1 MPESPS
7 SAIIPADPAPFQYD
21 LLRLRERLA
30 GTGSIKIAALGSSTT
45 AGEGGIVPYPQ
56 RLETTL
62 RELFNQRRHQD
73 RYFDV
78 LNRGVGGQEAPDEFK
93 RMQQDVIDEKPSVVI
108 WQVGAN
114 AAWKK
119 ETNLDD
125 VAKAIRDGLAMLAKT
140 NVDIILM
147 DPQYVPAL
155 LVPDK
160 IERARTMVRLID
172 EAAVAAGAA
181 ARVNVFKRFDLMQR
195 WYEVEKISFDWM
207 LDPGDPHRVHHSDAS
222 VRRLAWSLA
231 DLMLK
236 TIGVPAA

>member
-1 MPESPS
+1 MPDSAPS
-7 SAIIPADPAPFQYD
+7 IVVPAQPIPFQYD
-21 LLRLRERLA
+21 LVRFRERLA

-56 RLETTL
+56 RLETFL
-62 RELFNQRRHQD
+62 RSLLNERRHQD

-78 LNRGVGGQEAPDEFK
+78 LNRGIGAQEAPDELK

-119 ETNLDD
+119 DTNLETT
-125 VAKAIRDGLAMLAKT
+125 AKAIRDGLAMLARA

-155 LVPDK
+155 LVPDR

-172 EAAVAAGAA
+172 EAAAAAGAT
-181 ARVNVFKRFDLMQR
+181 ARVNVFKRFDFMQQ
-195 WYEVEKISFDWM
+195 WHEAEKISFDRI
-207 LDPGDPHRVHHSDAS
+207 LDPGDTNRLHHSDWS
-222 VRRLAWSLA
+222 VIRLAWTLA
-231 DLMLK
+231 DVML
-236 TIGVPAA
+236 TTVGIPAA